1 MTAPRAGQFL
11 SRCEFGYLT
20 PILSS
25 DGFQTP
31 PYEAVKVILLSL
43 LSLFGFGACGTASAR
58 TGCRT
63 GSVDCQMYGCL
74 APCRQAYNTPLRQLF
89 RPQRIPSCILE
100 MSKRSNRGS
109 SGCHETPKLWSLAGP
124 SAAQPPSVY
133 AECYRSAYVAWSDAV
148 HIKSS
153 CRGRV
158 RCSFERLPSTRL
170 IFLYSIARDSALLIN
185 TFTDIDR
192 YISQRSPF
200 RYHRQQ
206 Q

>member
-1 MTAPRAGQFL
+1 
-11 SRCEFGYLT
+11 
-20 PILSS
+20 
-25 DGFQTP
+25 
-31 PYEAVKVILLSL
+31 VKVILLSL
-43 LSLFGFGACGTASAR
+43 LSRFGFGACGTASAR

-74 APCRQAYNTPLRQLF
+74 APCRQAYDTPLRQLF

-153 CRGRV
+153 CRGHV
-158 RCSFERLPSTRL
+158 RCSFERLPSTSL
-170 IFLYSIARDSALLIN
+170 IFLYSTARDSALLI
-185 TFTDIDR
+185 TTTTDIDR
-192 YISQRSPF
+192 YHINGVHSDTIVNSHNKQTNKTTSPP
-200 RYHRQQ
+200 
-206 Q
+206 